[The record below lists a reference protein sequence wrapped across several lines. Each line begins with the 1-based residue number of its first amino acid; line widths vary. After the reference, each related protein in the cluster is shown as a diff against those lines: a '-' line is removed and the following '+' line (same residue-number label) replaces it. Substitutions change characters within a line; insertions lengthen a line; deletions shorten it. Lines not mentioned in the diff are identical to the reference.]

1 MASELRVTTIANNAG
16 TESVDTTYVI
26 NGSAKMWVD
35 VTGVSTASI
44 NKSLNTSGLT
54 DNGTGDYTVSFTN
67 NFDGGN
73 YSVVAEV
80 AFTTTGDAQNT
91 RITTIAAGS
100 VRALGTNTGNAIA
113 ADCRRLFKT
122 AHGDLA

>member
-1 MASELRVTTIANNAG
+1 MSTFKVDTLQSTTGGVTTLTKQSA
-16 TESVDTTYVI
+16 
-26 NGSAKMWVD
+26 AKMWVD

-44 NKSLNTSGLT
+44 NKSLNTSGLA

-67 NFDGGN
+67 NFDSGN

-80 AFTTTGDAQNT
+80 NFTTGGDAQNT
-91 RITTIAAGS
+91 RITTIDAGS
-100 VRALGTNTGNAIA
+100 VRTLGTNTANAAA
-113 ADCRRLFKT
+113 ADCRRLFNT